1 MGFQIS
7 PGVTVTERDLTTI
20 IPAVATTNAGIA
32 GYFQWGP
39 ADQRVIVT
47 DVANLAALFGTPNDQ
62 NAAYWFSAANFLGY
76 GNNLQVVRVTAGLGS
91 GVGLSAANAGQ
102 TGGQGYIPN
111 SDSDV
116 TQVSTASGLF
126 YGKYPGTLGNSLAIE
141 ICGADAGPT
150 AFAQW
155 TYGAQFDTAPNT
167 SYYTSSVLGITQGND
182 EFHLIV
188 LDRLGRFTGT
198 PETVLERFQGLSID
212 PGSVL
217 ADGTSNYFKTK
228 INQSSKYIGVA
239 GSVSIDQVFSST
251 PFVAG
256 GISGSGLTSSSA
268 GITYGGVGTWSY
280 TSSSTSAST
289 RYGTGYPVGIAAR
302 NPGGSSGYTASGI
315 FRLQLQGGT
324 GEYDPNAARLFATGV
339 GFDKFADPDQSDVS
353 LLIGGPCT
361 TANVG
366 SLVAIA
372 NTRKDCVAF
381 VSPVNNDATIAEATK
396 LSNAIAF
403 RNAVGNSSYTVIDTG
418 YKYQYDSYNDVYRY
432 IPLNGDIAGLCVRT
446 DLSNDPW
453 WSPAGFNRGIIR
465 NAIRLAYNPGQTH
478 RDSLYQNS
486 INPVITMAGQGT
498 LLYGDKT
505 AQTKPSAFDRINVRR
520 LFIVLEKAI
529 ATAAKYS
536 LFEFNDSF
544 TRSQFRSMVEPFLRD
559 VQSRRGITDFLV
571 KCDESNNTAEVIDG
585 NRFVADIYIKPAR
598 SINFI
603 QLNFIATKTGVSFT
617 EVGG

>member
-7 PGVTVTERDLTTI
+7 PGVTITERDLTTI

-47 DVANLAALFGTPNDQ
+47 DTANLAALFGTPNDD
-62 NAAYWFSAANFLGY
+62 NFKYWYSAANFLGY

-102 TGGQGYIPN
+102 TAGQGYIPN
-111 SDSDV
+111 SDTD
-116 TQVSTASGLF
+116 TTAVSTASGMF
-126 YGKYPGTLGNSLAIE
+126 FAKYPGSLGNSLAVE
-141 ICGADAGPT
+141 VCGSDAGLT
-150 AFAQW
+150 AFATW
-155 TYGAQFDTAPNT
+155 TYGAQFDSAPNT
-167 SYYTSSVLGITQGND
+167 SYYASSVLGITNGDD
-182 EFHLIV
+182 EMHIIV
-188 LDRLGRFTGT
+188 LDSVGRISGT
-198 PETVLERFQGLSID
+198 PGTVLERFQGVSID
-212 PGSVL
+212 SAAVL
-217 ADGTSNYFKTK
+217 ADGNSNYFKTV
-228 INQSSKYIGVA
+228 INQTSKYIGVA
-239 GSVSIDQVFSST
+239 GSVQAFSAL
-251 PFVAG
+251 PFTAG
-256 GISGSGLTSSSA
+256 GVTGSGLTAQVS

-280 TSSSTSAST
+280 DPTVLTNA
-289 RYGTGYPVGIAAR
+289 RYGTGYPVGLSAGGR
-302 NPGGSSGYTASGI
+302 NPGNASGSTASGI
-315 FRLQLQGGT
+315 FRLQLTGGT
-324 GEYDPNAARLFATGV
+324 GEFDSGATRLFATALGY
-339 GFDKFADPDQSDVS
+339 DKFSDPDQSDVS

-361 TANVG
+361 TGNVG

-381 VSPVNNDATIAEATK
+381 VSPQNTDATASEATK
-396 LSNAIAF
+396 LSTAITF

-432 IPLNGDIAGLCVRT
+432 VPLNADIAGLCVRT

-453 WSPAGFNRGIIR
+453 YSPAGFNRGIIR

-478 RDSLYQNS
+478 RDTLYQNN

-498 LLYGDKT
+498 LLFGDKT

-529 ATAAKYS
+529 ATASKYS
-536 LFEFNDSF
+536 LFEFNDAF

-571 KCDESNNTAEVIDG
+571 KCDDSNNTAEVIDG
-585 NRFVADIYIKPAR
+585 NRFVADIFIKPAR

>member
-7 PGVTVTERDLTTI
+7 PGVTITERDLTTI

-47 DVANLAALFGTPNDQ
+47 DTANLAALFGTPNDD
-62 NAAYWFSAANFLGY
+62 NFKYWYSAANFLGY
-76 GNNLQVVRVTAGLGS
+76 GNNLQVVRVTTGTAGSSTALNS
-91 GVGLSAANAGQ
+91 GQ

-111 SDSDV
+111 SDTD
-116 TQVSTASGLF
+116 TTAVSTASGMF
-126 YGKYPGTLGNSLAIE
+126 FAKYPGNLGNSLAVE
-141 ICGADAGPT
+141 VCGADAGLT
-150 AFAQW
+150 AFAAW
-155 TYGAQFDTAPNT
+155 TYGAQFDSAPNT
-167 SYYTSSVLGITQGND
+167 SNYASDVLGITQGND
-182 EFHLIV
+182 EMHIIV
-188 LDRLGRFTGT
+188 LDSLGRISGT
-198 PETVLERFQGLSID
+198 PGTVLERFQGVSID
-212 PGSVL
+212 SAAVL
-217 ADGTSNYFKTK
+217 ADGNSNYFKTV
-228 INQSSKYIGVA
+228 INQTSKYIGVA
-239 GSVSIDQVFSST
+239 GPVGSFTSA

-256 GISGSGLTSSSA
+256 GVTGSGLTTQIS
-268 GITYGGVGTWSY
+268 GITNGGVGTWSY
-280 TSSSTSAST
+280 NPNVNTTA
-289 RYGTGYPVGIAAR
+289 RYGTGFPVGATR
-302 NPGGSSGYTASGI
+302 NPGNASGI
-315 FRLQLQGGT
+315 TVSGIFSLQLQGGT
-324 GEYDPNAARLFATGV
+324 GEFDSSAVRLFATGL
-339 GFDKFADPDQSDVS
+339 GYDKFADADQSDVS

-361 TANVG
+361 TGNVG

-381 VSPVNNDATIAEATK
+381 VSPTNTDATTAEATK

-418 YKYQYDSYNDVYRY
+418 YKYQYDTYNDVYRY
-432 IPLNGDIAGLCVRT
+432 VPLNADIAGLCVRT

-453 WSPAGFNRGIIR
+453 YSPAGFNRGIIR

-478 RDSLYQNS
+478 RDTLYQNG

-498 LLYGDKT
+498 LLFGDKT

-529 ATAAKYS
+529 ATASKYS
-536 LFEFNDSF
+536 LFEFNDAF

-571 KCDESNNTAEVIDG
+571 KCDDSNNTAEVIDG
-585 NRFVADIYIKPAR
+585 NRFVADIFIKPAR

>member
-20 IPAVATTNAGIA
+20 IPAVATTNAGFA

-47 DVANLAALFGTPNDQ
+47 DVANLAALFGTPNDS
-62 NAAYWFSAANFLGY
+62 NATYWFSAANFLGY
-76 GNNLQVVRVTAGLGS
+76 GNNLQVVRVTTGTAS
-91 GVGLSAANAGQ
+91 TSSAYNAGQ
-102 TGGQGYIPN
+102 TAGQGYIPN
-111 SDSDV
+111 SDTD
-116 TQVSTASGLF
+116 TTTVSTSSGMF
-126 YGKYPGTLGNSLAIE
+126 YAKYPGNLGNSLAIE
-141 ICGADAGPT
+141 ICGADAGLT
-150 AFAQW
+150 AFATW
-155 TYGAQFDTAPNT
+155 TYGSQFDSAPNT
-167 SYYTSSVLGITQGND
+167 SYYASSVLGITQGND

-212 PGSVL
+212 PAAVL

-228 INQSSKYIGVA
+228 INQSSKYLGVA
-239 GSVSIDQVFSST
+239 GSVATTQTFSSA

-256 GISGSGLTSSSA
+256 GVSGSGLLTNVISA
-268 GITYGGVGTWSY
+268 GVTYGGVGTWSY
-280 TSSSTSAST
+280 DSAST
-289 RYGTGYPVGIAAR
+289 TGARYGTGYPVGATR
-302 NPGGSSGYTASGI
+302 NPGNASGTAASGI

-324 GEYDPNAARLFATGV
+324 GEFGDTVRLFATGL
-339 GFDKFADPDQSDVS
+339 GYDKFADPDQSDVS

-361 TANVG
+361 GGNVG

-381 VSPVNNDATIAEATK
+381 VSPVNNDATASEATK
-396 LSNAIAF
+396 LSNAINF
-403 RNAVGNSSYTVIDTG
+403 RNAVGNSSYTVIDSG
-418 YKYQYDSYNDVYRY
+418 YKYQFDAYNDVYRY

-453 WSPAGFNRGIIR
+453 YSPAGFNRGIIR

-478 RDSLYQNS
+478 RDTLYQNS
-486 INPVITMAGQGT
+486 INPVITMSGQGT

-536 LFEFNDSF
+536 LFEFNDAF

>member
-7 PGVTVTERDLTTI
+7 PGVTITERDLTTI

-47 DVANLAALFGTPNDQ
+47 DTANLAALFGTPNDD
-62 NAAYWFSAANFLGY
+62 NFKYWYSAANFLGY
-76 GNNLQVVRVTAGLGS
+76 GNNLQVVRVTTGTAGSSTALNS
-91 GVGLSAANAGQ
+91 GQ

-111 SDSDV
+111 SDTD
-116 TQVSTASGLF
+116 TTAVSTASGMF
-126 YGKYPGTLGNSLAIE
+126 FAKYPGSLGNSLAIE
-141 ICGADAGPT
+141 VCGADAGLT
-150 AFAQW
+150 AFARW
-155 TYGAQFDTAPNT
+155 TYGAQFDSAPNT
-167 SYYTSSVLGITQGND
+167 SNYASDVLGITQGND
-182 EFHLIV
+182 EMHIIV
-188 LDRLGRFTGT
+188 LDSLGRISGT
-198 PETVLERFQGLSID
+198 PGTVLERFQGVSID
-212 PGSVL
+212 SAAVL
-217 ADGTSNYFKTK
+217 ADGNSNYFKTV
-228 INQSSKYIGVA
+228 INQTSKYIGVA
-239 GSVSIDQVFSST
+239 GPVGSFTSA

-256 GISGSGLTSSSA
+256 GVTGSGLTTQIS
-268 GITYGGVGTWSY
+268 GITNGGVGTWSY
-280 TSSSTSAST
+280 NPNVNTTA
-289 RYGTGYPVGIAAR
+289 RYGTGFPVGATR
-302 NPGGSSGYTASGI
+302 NPGNASGI
-315 FRLQLQGGT
+315 TVSGIFSLQLQGGT
-324 GEYDPNAARLFATGV
+324 GEFDSSAVRLFATGL
-339 GFDKFADPDQSDVS
+339 GYDKFADADQSDVS

-361 TANVG
+361 TSTVG

-381 VSPVNNDATIAEATK
+381 VSPENTDATTAEATK
-396 LSNAIAF
+396 LSNAITF

-418 YKYQYDSYNDVYRY
+418 YKYQYDTYNDVYRY
-432 IPLNGDIAGLCVRT
+432 VPLNADIAGLCVRT

-453 WSPAGFNRGIIR
+453 YSPAGFNRGIIR

-478 RDSLYQNS
+478 RDTLYQNG

-498 LLYGDKT
+498 LLFGDKT

-529 ATAAKYS
+529 ATASKYS
-536 LFEFNDSF
+536 LFEFNDAF

-571 KCDESNNTAEVIDG
+571 KCDDSNNTAEVIDG
-585 NRFVADIYIKPAR
+585 NRFVADIFIKPAR

>member
-7 PGVTVTERDLTTI
+7 PGVTITERDLTTI
-20 IPAVATTNAGIA
+20 IPAVATTNAGFA

-47 DVANLAALFGTPNDQ
+47 DVANLAALFGTPNDD
-62 NAAYWFSAANFLGY
+62 NYKYWFSAANFLGY
-76 GNNLQVVRVTAGLGS
+76 GNNLQVVRVTTGTASASTALNS
-91 GVGLSAANAGQ
+91 GQN
-102 TGGQGYIPN
+102 GGQAYVPN
-111 SDSDV
+111 SDTD
-116 TQVSTASGLF
+116 TTLVSTSNGIF
-126 YGKYPGTLGNSLAIE
+126 YAKYPGTLGNSLAVE
-141 ICGADAGPT
+141 ICGADAGVT
-150 AFAQW
+150 AFNNW
-155 TYGAQFDTAPNT
+155 TYGAQFDSAPNT
-167 SYYTSSVLGITQGND
+167 SYYASSVRGISDAND

-198 PETVLERFQGLSID
+198 PGTVLERFQGLSID
-212 PGSVL
+212 PAAVL
-217 ADGTSNYFKTK
+217 PDGTSNYFKTQ
-228 INQSSKYIGVA
+228 INQTSKYLGAA
-239 GSVSIDQVFSST
+239 GSVTTFSSA
-251 PFVAG
+251 PFVLG
-256 GISGSGLTSSSA
+256 GVTGTGLTA
-268 GITYGGVGTWSY
+268 FQGGQTYGGVGTWSY
-280 TSSSTSAST
+280 DSTSNTNT
-289 RYGTGYPVGIAAR
+289 RYGTGYPSTQATRTPGVAGI
-302 NPGGSSGYTASGI
+302 TASGI
-315 FRLQLQGGT
+315 FRLELQGGT
-324 GEYDPNAARLFATGV
+324 GEFGDTTRLFATGL

-353 LLIGGPCT
+353 LLVGGPLT
-361 TANVG
+361 TSNVG

-381 VSPVNNDATIAEATK
+381 VSPEINNASAAEANK
-396 LSNAIAF
+396 LSTALTF
-403 RNAVGNSSYTVIDTG
+403 RTAVGNSSYTVIDSG

-432 IPLNGDIAGLCVRT
+432 VPLNGDIAGLCVRT

-478 RDSLYQNS
+478 RDTLYQSN

-571 KCDESNNTAEVIDG
+571 KCDESNNTSEVIDG
-585 NRFVADIYIKPAR
+585 NRFVADIFIKPAR

>member
-7 PGVTVTERDLTTI
+7 PGVTITERDLTTI

-47 DVANLAALFGTPNDQ
+47 DTANLAALFGTPNDD
-62 NAAYWFSAANFLGY
+62 NFKYWYSAANFLGY
-76 GNNLQVVRVTAGLGS
+76 GNNLQVVRVTAGTAGS
-91 GVGLSAANAGQ
+91 STALNSGQ
-102 TGGQGYIPN
+102 TGGQAYVPN
-111 SDSDV
+111 SDTD
-116 TQVSTASGLF
+116 TTAVSTASGMF
-126 YGKYPGTLGNSLAIE
+126 FAKYPGSLGNSLAVE
-141 ICGADAGPT
+141 VCGADAGLT
-150 AFAQW
+150 AFASW
-155 TYGAQFDTAPNT
+155 TYAAQFDSAPNT
-167 SYYTSSVLGITQGND
+167 SNYASSVLGITQGND
-182 EFHLIV
+182 EMHIIV
-188 LDRLGRFTGT
+188 LDSVGRISGT
-198 PETVLERFQGLSID
+198 PGTVLERFQGVSID
-212 PGSVL
+212 SAAVL
-217 ADGTSNYFKTK
+217 ADGNSNYFKTV
-228 INQSSKYIGVA
+228 INQTSKYIGVA
-239 GSVSIDQVFSST
+239 GAVGSFSSE

-256 GISGSGLTSSSA
+256 GVTGSGLTANVSA

-280 TSSSTSAST
+280 NPTIITNA
-289 RYGTGYPVGIAAR
+289 RYGTGYPVGATR
-302 NPGGSSGYTASGI
+302 NPGNASGSTASGV

-324 GEYDPNAARLFATGV
+324 GEFDSGAVRLFATALGY
-339 GFDKFADPDQSDVS
+339 DKFADADQSDVS

-361 TANVG
+361 TGNVG

-381 VSPVNNDATIAEATK
+381 VSPQNTNATDAEATK
-396 LSNAIAF
+396 LSTAITF

-418 YKYQYDSYNDVYRY
+418 YKYQYDTYNDVYRY
-432 IPLNGDIAGLCVRT
+432 VPLNADIAGLCVRT

-453 WSPAGFNRGIIR
+453 YSPAGFNRGIIR

-478 RDSLYQNS
+478 RDTLYQNG

-498 LLYGDKT
+498 LLFGDKT

-529 ATAAKYS
+529 ATASKYS
-536 LFEFNDSF
+536 LFEFNDAF

-571 KCDESNNTAEVIDG
+571 KCDDSNNTAEVIDG
-585 NRFVADIYIKPAR
+585 NRFVADIFIEPAR

-603 QLNFIATKTGVSFT
+603 QLNFIATKTGVSFN

>member
-7 PGVTVTERDLTTI
+7 PGVTITERDLTTI

-47 DVANLAALFGTPNDQ
+47 DTANLAALFGTPNDD
-62 NAAYWFSAANFLGY
+62 NFKYWYSAANFLGY
-76 GNNLQVVRVTAGLGS
+76 GNNLQVVRVTTGTAGSSTALNS
-91 GVGLSAANAGQ
+91 GQ
-102 TGGQGYIPN
+102 TGGQAYVPN
-111 SDSDV
+111 SDTD
-116 TQVSTASGLF
+116 TTTVSTASGMF
-126 YGKYPGTLGNSLAIE
+126 FAKYPGNLGNSLAIE
-141 ICGADAGPT
+141 ICGADAGLT
-150 AFAQW
+150 AFATW
-155 TYGAQFDTAPNT
+155 TYGAQFDSAPNT
-167 SYYTSSVLGITQGND
+167 SNYASSVLGITQGND
-182 EFHLIV
+182 EMHIIV
-188 LDRLGRFTGT
+188 LDSVGRISGT
-198 PETVLERFQGLSID
+198 PGTVLERFQGVSID
-212 PGSVL
+212 SAAVL
-217 ADGTSNYFKTK
+217 ADGNSNYFKTI
-228 INQSSKYIGVA
+228 INQTSKYIGVA
-239 GSVSIDQVFSST
+239 GSVGSFSSA

-256 GISGSGLTSSSA
+256 GVTGSGLTAQIS
-268 GITYGGVGTWSY
+268 GITNGGVGTWSY
-280 TSSSTSAST
+280 DPTVITNA
-289 RYGTGYPVGIAAR
+289 RYGTGYPVGATR
-302 NPGGSSGYTASGI
+302 NPGNASGSTASGV

-324 GEYDPNAARLFATGV
+324 GEFDSGAVRLFATGL
-339 GFDKFADPDQSDVS
+339 GYDKFSDPEQSDVS

-361 TANVG
+361 TGNVG

-372 NTRKDCVAF
+372 NARKDCVAF
-381 VSPVNNDATIAEATK
+381 VSPQNTDATTAEATK
-396 LSNAIAF
+396 LSTAITF

-418 YKYQYDSYNDVYRY
+418 YKYQYDTYNDVYRY
-432 IPLNGDIAGLCVRT
+432 VPLNADIAGLCVRT

-453 WSPAGFNRGIIR
+453 YSPAGFNRGIIR

-478 RDSLYQNS
+478 RDTLYQNG

-498 LLYGDKT
+498 LLFGDKT

-529 ATAAKYS
+529 ATASKYS
-536 LFEFNDSF
+536 LFEFNDAF

-571 KCDESNNTAEVIDG
+571 KCDDSNNTAEVIDG
-585 NRFVADIYIKPAR
+585 NRFVADIFIKPAR

>member
-7 PGVTVTERDLTTI
+7 PGVTITERDLTTI

-47 DVANLAALFGTPNDQ
+47 DTANLAALFGTPNDD
-62 NAAYWFSAANFLGY
+62 NFKYWYSAANFLGY
-76 GNNLQVVRVTAGLGS
+76 GNNLQVVRVTTGTAGSSTALNS
-91 GVGLSAANAGQ
+91 GQ
-102 TGGQGYIPN
+102 TGGQAYVPN
-111 SDSDV
+111 SDTD
-116 TQVSTASGLF
+116 TTTVSTASGMF
-126 YGKYPGTLGNSLAIE
+126 FAKYPGNLGNSLAIE
-141 ICGADAGPT
+141 ICGADAGLT
-150 AFAQW
+150 AFATW
-155 TYGAQFDTAPNT
+155 TYGAQFDSAPNT
-167 SYYTSSVLGITQGND
+167 SNYASSVLGITQGND
-182 EFHLIV
+182 EMHIIV
-188 LDRLGRFTGT
+188 LDSVGRISGT
-198 PETVLERFQGLSID
+198 PGTVLERFQGVSID
-212 PGSVL
+212 SAAVL
-217 ADGTSNYFKTK
+217 ADGNSNYFKTV
-228 INQSSKYIGVA
+228 INQTSKYIGVA
-239 GSVSIDQVFSST
+239 GAVGSFSSA

-256 GISGSGLTSSSA
+256 GVTGSGLTAQIS
-268 GITYGGVGTWSY
+268 GITNGGVGTWSY
-280 TSSSTSAST
+280 DPTVITNA
-289 RYGTGYPVGIAAR
+289 RYGTGYLVGATR
-302 NPGGSSGYTASGI
+302 NPGNASGSTASGV

-324 GEYDPNAARLFATGV
+324 GEFDSGAVRLFATGL
-339 GFDKFADPDQSDVS
+339 GYDKFSDPEQSDVS

-361 TANVG
+361 TGNVG

-372 NTRKDCVAF
+372 NARKDCVAF
-381 VSPVNNDATIAEATK
+381 VSPQNTDATTAEATK
-396 LSNAIAF
+396 LSTAITF

-418 YKYQYDSYNDVYRY
+418 YKYQYDTYNDVYRY
-432 IPLNGDIAGLCVRT
+432 VPLNADIAGLCVRT

-453 WSPAGFNRGIIR
+453 YSPAGFNRGIIR

-478 RDSLYQNS
+478 RDTLYQNG

-498 LLYGDKT
+498 LLFGDKT

-529 ATAAKYS
+529 ATASKYS
-536 LFEFNDSF
+536 LFEFNDAF

-571 KCDESNNTAEVIDG
+571 KCDDSNNTAEVIDG
-585 NRFVADIYIKPAR
+585 NRFVADIFIKPAR

>member
-7 PGVTVTERDLTTI
+7 PGVTITERDLTTI

-47 DVANLAALFGTPNDQ
+47 DTANLAALFGNPDDN
-62 NAAYWFSAANFLGY
+62 NFKYWYSAANFLGY
-76 GNNLQVVRVTAGLGS
+76 GNNLQVVRVTTGTAGSSTALNS
-91 GVGLSAANAGQ
+91 GQ
-102 TGGQGYIPN
+102 TGGQAYVPN
-111 SDSDV
+111 SDTD
-116 TQVSTASGLF
+116 TTTVSTSSGMF
-126 YGKYPGTLGNSLAIE
+126 FAKYPGNLGNSLAIE
-141 ICGADAGPT
+141 ICGADAGLT
-150 AFAQW
+150 AFATW
-155 TYGAQFDTAPNT
+155 TYGAQFDSAPNT
-167 SYYTSSVLGITQGND
+167 SYYASEVLGLSNGDD

-188 LDRLGRFTGT
+188 LDSVGRISGT
-198 PETVLERFQGLSID
+198 PGTVLERFQGLSID
-212 PGSVL
+212 SAAVL

-228 INQSSKYIGVA
+228 INQTSKYLGVA
-239 GSVSIDQVFSST
+239 GPVNSFSSA

-256 GISGSGLTSSSA
+256 GLSGSGLTTQVS
-268 GITYGGVGTWSY
+268 GITVGGVGTWSY
-280 TSSSTSAST
+280 DPTVVTNA
-289 RYGTGYPVGIAAR
+289 RYGTGYPVGAATR
-302 NPGGSSGYTASGI
+302 NPGNASSLTASGI

-324 GEYDPNAARLFATGV
+324 GEFDSGATRLFATALGY
-339 GFDKFADPDQSDVS
+339 DKFSDPEQSDVS

-361 TANVG
+361 TSNVG

-372 NTRKDCVAF
+372 NARKDCVAF
-381 VSPVNNDATIAEATK
+381 VSPQNTDATTAEATK

-418 YKYQYDSYNDVYRY
+418 YKYQYDTYNDVYRY
-432 IPLNGDIAGLCVRT
+432 VPLNADIAGLCVRT

-453 WSPAGFNRGIIR
+453 YSPAGFNRGIIR
-465 NAIRLAYNPGQTH
+465 NAVRLAYNPGQTH
-478 RDSLYQNS
+478 RDTLYQNG

-498 LLYGDKT
+498 LLFGDKT

-529 ATAAKYS
+529 ATASKYS
-536 LFEFNDSF
+536 LFEFNDAF

-571 KCDESNNTAEVIDG
+571 KCDDSNNTAEVIDG
-585 NRFVADIYIKPAR
+585 NRFVADIFVKPAR

>member
-7 PGVTVTERDLTTI
+7 PGVTITERDLTTI

-47 DVANLAALFGTPNDQ
+47 DTANLAALFGTPNDD
-62 NAAYWFSAANFLGY
+62 NFKYWYSAANFLGY
-76 GNNLQVVRVTAGLGS
+76 GNNLQVVRVTTGTAGSSTALNS
-91 GVGLSAANAGQ
+91 GQ
-102 TGGQGYIPN
+102 TAGQGYIPN
-111 SDSDV
+111 SDTD
-116 TQVSTASGLF
+116 TTAVSTASGMF
-126 YGKYPGTLGNSLAIE
+126 FAKYPGNLGNSLAIE
-141 ICGADAGPT
+141 ICGADAGLT
-150 AFAQW
+150 AFATW
-155 TYGAQFDTAPNT
+155 TYGAQFDSAPNT
-167 SYYTSSVLGITQGND
+167 SYYASSVLGITQGND
-182 EFHLIV
+182 EMHIIV
-188 LDRLGRFTGT
+188 LDRLGRISGT
-198 PETVLERFQGLSID
+198 PETVLERFQGVSID
-212 PGSVL
+212 SAAVL
-217 ADGTSNYFKTK
+217 ADGNSNYFKTV
-228 INQSSKYIGVA
+228 INQTSKYIGVA
-239 GSVSIDQVFSST
+239 GPVGSFTSA

-256 GISGSGLTSSSA
+256 GVTGSGLTTQIS
-268 GITYGGVGTWSY
+268 GITNGGVGTWSY
-280 TSSSTSAST
+280 NSNVNTTA
-289 RYGTGYPVGIAAR
+289 RYGTGFPVGATR
-302 NPGGSSGYTASGI
+302 NPGNASGSTASGV
-315 FRLQLQGGT
+315 FRLELQGGT
-324 GEYDPNAARLFATGV
+324 GEFGDTVRLFATALGY
-339 GFDKFADPDQSDVS
+339 DKFADPDQSDVS

-361 TANVG
+361 AGNVG

-381 VSPVNNDATIAEATK
+381 VSPPNTNATDAEATK
-396 LSNAIAF
+396 LSTAITF

-432 IPLNGDIAGLCVRT
+432 VPLNADIAGLCVRT

-453 WSPAGFNRGIIR
+453 YSPAGFNRGIIR

-478 RDSLYQNS
+478 RDTLYQNG

-498 LLYGDKT
+498 LLFGDKT

-529 ATAAKYS
+529 ATASKYS
-536 LFEFNDSF
+536 LFEFNDAF

-571 KCDESNNTAEVIDG
+571 KCDDSNNTAEVIDG
-585 NRFVADIYIKPAR
+585 NRFVADIFIKPAR